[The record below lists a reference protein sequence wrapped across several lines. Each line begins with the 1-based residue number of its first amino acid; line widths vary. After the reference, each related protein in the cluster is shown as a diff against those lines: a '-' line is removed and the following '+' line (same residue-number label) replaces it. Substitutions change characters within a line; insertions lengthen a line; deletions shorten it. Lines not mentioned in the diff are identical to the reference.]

1 MHLRNSKINSKIN
14 RKFNSWGANRGFTL
28 LEVLI
33 ASIILFLFITMAS
46 QAFSQSA
53 LSSRKAERAVKVASM
68 VPLLVETIRGQILAV
83 DTPQDVG
90 GEGQMLEV
98 GYQWQA
104 KLIHRKPPAARFDP
118 AHMEFKTYDDR
129 FNLWSVEVVVS
140 IDTYQRSWIYEEIS
154 WFK

>member
-1 MHLRNSKINSKIN
+1 MPLPN
-14 RKFNSWGANRGFTL
+14 RKTNRLGVNRGFTL

-33 ASIILFLFITMAS
+33 ASMILFLFITMAS

-53 LSSRKAERAVKVASM
+53 QTSRKAERAVKVAAM
-68 VPLLVETIRGQILAV
+68 VPLLVETIRGQIMAV
-83 DTPQDVG
+83 DTPQNVG

-98 GYQWQA
+98 QYHWQA
-104 KLIHRKPPAARFDP
+104 TLIHRKPPAARFDP
-118 AHMEFKTYDDR
+118 SAMEFKTYEDR

-140 IDTYQRSWIYEEIS
+140 IGTYQRSWLYEEIS